1 MHWGGLIAGTDGE
14 QMSLIIPIFCQPH
27 HAPYLNS
34 LLETRLGEFFGER
47 GRAVAAGSRRADSSD
62 RGSRYEQGHLV
73 ITDVTEPWPDGRE
86 LRELLEEAVATAGE
100 IEAEQM
106 RKARELTRHL
116 RETGDRPDD

>member
-1 MHWGGLIAGTDGE
+1 M
-14 QMSLIIPIFCQPH
+14 
-27 HAPYLNS
+27 
-34 LLETRLGEFFGER
+34 
-47 GRAVAAGSRRADSSD
+47 
-62 RGSRYEQGHLV
+62 